1 MDVRAGAALK
11 PAIVTGSSGQDGSYL
26 RELLEAKGY
35 EVVGVDRGGIDLT
48 SAADVEQLLREVQPR
63 EIYNLAA
70 HTFVPESWER
80 PDEAVAVGAVAVGVL
95 LAAICRVDPAIRFFQ
110 ASSAEV
116 FGLAD
121 EVPQVETTPYRPRSP
136 YGAAKACADFLVAAY
151 RERSGLHASC
161 GILFN
166 HESPR
171 RPAHFLSAKV
181 AHAVA
186 AIAAGRERELV
197 LGNLDARRDWGYA
210 PDYVD
215 AMWRIVQH
223 DVADDFVV
231 ATGETHTVRELV
243 EIAFGRVGLDWRD
256 HVRVDDALVRPD
268 DRALVGDSTKARE
281 VLGWSPSVG
290 FEELVHLLVDAAQ
303 TGS

>member
-1 MDVRAGAALK
+1 MR
-11 PAIVTGSSGQDGSYL
+11 P
-26 RELLEAKGY
+26 
-35 EVVGVDRGGIDLT
+35 
-48 SAADVEQLLREVQPR
+48 REV
-63 EIYNLAA
+63 YNLAA

-80 PDEAVAVGAVAVGVL
+80 PEEAIGVGAVAVGVL
-95 LAAICRVDPAIRFFQ
+95 LGAICRVDPAIRFFQ

-136 YGAAKACADFLVAAY
+136 YGAGKACADFLVAAY

-171 RPAHFLSAKV
+171 RPAQFLSAKV
-181 AHAVA
+181 AHGVA
-186 AIAAGRERELV
+186 AIAAGRQQELV

-223 DVADDFVV
+223 ERADDFVV
-231 ATGETHTVRELV
+231 ATGEMHTVRELV
-243 EIAFGRVGLDWRD
+243 EIAFAHVGLDWRD
-256 HVRVDDALVRPD
+256 HVRVDEALVRPD
-268 DRALVGDSTKARE
+268 DRALVGNSTKARTE
-281 VLGWSPSVG
+281 LGWAPTVT
-290 FEELVHLLVDAAQ
+290 FEQLVHLLVDAA
-303 TGS
+303 

>member
-1 MDVRAGAALK
+1 VR
-11 PAIVTGSSGQDGSYL
+11 P
-26 RELLEAKGY
+26 
-35 EVVGVDRGGIDLT
+35 
-48 SAADVEQLLREVQPR
+48 REV
-63 EIYNLAA
+63 YNLAA

-80 PDEAVAVGAVAVGVL
+80 PEEAIGVGAVAVGVL
-95 LAAICRVDPAIRFFQ
+95 LGAICRVDPAIRFFQ

-136 YGAAKACADFLVAAY
+136 YGAGKACADFLVAAY

-171 RPAHFLSAKV
+171 RPAQFLSAKV
-181 AHAVA
+181 AHGVA
-186 AIAAGRERELV
+186 AIAAGRQQELV

-223 DVADDFVV
+223 ERADDFVV
-231 ATGETHTVRELV
+231 ATGEMHTVRELV
-243 EIAFGRVGLDWRD
+243 EIAFAHVGLDWRD
-256 HVRVDDALVRPD
+256 HVRVDEALVRPD
-268 DRALVGDSTKARE
+268 DRALVGNSTKARTE
-281 VLGWSPSVG
+281 LGWAPTVT
-290 FEELVHLLVDAAQ
+290 FEQLVHLLVDAA
-303 TGS
+303 